1 MRPDTSPSGLKFK
14 SNNIENLLSVESRWQ
29 SWLDVEASMAR
40 SQSELK
46 MIPRKAGNKIAK
58 NCNLKKLNLK
68 NIYRDLKITGHKLVP
83 LIWELSRV
91 CDKDSKKYVHWG
103 GTTQNIV
110 SNGDILILRKIHKIF
125 LNDLSDLLKILS
137 KLSLK
142 TKNDL
147 MAGRTHGQHA
157 LPITFGYK
165 VACWID
171 EISRHIERIKESEP
185 RVFKCI
191 FGGAVGTSASFG
203 KYGNKLQKKIS
214 IKLGL
219 NSSRI
224 PTRSH
229 LDHFAEYNL
238 NIIMLA
244 TTFGKIAQ
252 EIYNLMK
259 NEISEL
265 EEPITS
271 EDIGSSTMPQKRN
284 PHICQDIISL
294 SAECRSLAPIT
305 FDSMVNEHEGSRQN
319 HLMSS
324 YALNQLCIKF
334 GHLLSSIKFVLRGLK
349 INKKNMLKN
358 LEISKGSIVSESV
371 MLKLGTHI
379 GRQQAH
385 KIIHQMLNLS
395 LKKNVSFIGLLKKNP
410 KIQKFLTEKDVTNL
424 INPEKYTGLS
434 TLFSEQMSTVAL
446 NLSKKLKKT
455 EF

>member
-1 MRPDTSPSGLKFK
+1 
-14 SNNIENLLSVESRWQ
+14 
-29 SWLDVEASMAR
+29 
-40 SQSELK
+40 
-46 MIPRKAGNKIAK
+46 
-58 NCNLKKLNLK
+58 
-68 NIYRDLKITGHKLVP
+68 
-83 LIWELSRV
+83 
-91 CDKDSKKYVHWG
+91 
-103 GTTQNIV
+103 
-110 SNGDILILRKIHKIF
+110 
-125 LNDLSDLLKILS
+125 
-137 KLSLK
+137 
-142 TKNDL
+142 

-305 FDSMVNEHEGSRQN
+305 FDSMLNEHEGSRQN

-358 LEISKGSIVSESV
+358 LEISKGSIVSESI
-371 MLKLGTHI
+371 MLKLGIHI

-385 KIIHQMLNLS
+385 KIIHQILNFS
-395 LKKNVSFIGLLKKNP
+395 SKENVSFISLLKKNP
-410 KIQKFLTEKDVTNL
+410 KIKKFLTEKDIANL
-424 INPEKYTGLS
+424 VNPKKYTGFS
-434 TLFSEQMSTVAL
+434 SLFSEQMSTVAL
-446 NLSKKLKKT
+446 NLSKKLRKT
-455 EF
+455 EI

>member
-1 MRPDTSPSGLKFK
+1 MRPDASPSGLKFK

-171 EISRHIERIKESEP
+171 EISRHIDRIKESEP

-214 IKLGL
+214 CI
-219 NSSRI
+219 
-224 PTRSH
+224 
-229 LDHFAEYNL
+229 FL
-238 NIIMLA
+238 NIS
-244 TTFGKIAQ
+244 
-252 EIYNLMK
+252 
-259 NEISEL
+259 ISPL
-265 EEPITS
+265 LTIFCVVP
-271 EDIGSSTMPQKRN
+271 PQ
-284 PHICQDIISL
+284 C
-294 SAECRSLAPIT
+294 T
-305 FDSMVNEHEGSRQN
+305 YF
-319 HLMSS
+319 
-324 YALNQLCIKF
+324 
-334 GHLLSSIKFVLRGLK
+334 LLS
-349 INKKNMLKN
+349 
-358 LEISKGSIVSESV
+358 
-371 MLKLGTHI
+371 
-379 GRQQAH
+379 
-385 KIIHQMLNLS
+385 
-395 LKKNVSFIGLLKKNP
+395 
-410 KIQKFLTEKDVTNL
+410 
-424 INPEKYTGLS
+424 
-434 TLFSEQMSTVAL
+434 
-446 NLSKKLKKT
+446 
-455 EF
+455 